1 MPGEILFI
9 GGGNMGRALLG
20 GLIADGTAPERL
32 AVADPDQPRREALAR
47 DFGMLTAARGDD
59 LVGNAAVLVLAVKP
73 QVLRSVARE
82 LAPHLGARR
91 PLIVS
96 IVAGIPEADID
107 AWLGGGFPV
116 VRCMPNTPAL
126 VRQGITAL
134 HANAQ
139 VDAAQ
144 RQQAQQ
150 ILAAVGAVV
159 WVPEEAQLDAVTAV
173 SGSGPAYFFAVMEA
187 MEQAGRT
194 LGLSADVARRLTL
207 QTALGAAV
215 LATQSGD
222 PPATLRAQVTSPG
235 GTTEAALAVLQQ
247 GGLAAL
253 FEQALKAAQR
263 RAGELAETAA
273 RQA

>member
-1 MPGEILFI
+1 MAGEILFI

-59 LVGNAAVLVLAVKP
+59 LVGEATVVVLAVKP
-73 QVLRSVARE
+73 QIVKQVARE
-82 LAPHLGARR
+82 LAPHFGARR

-96 IVAGIPEADID
+96 IVAGIPETDID
-107 AWLGGGFPV
+107 SWLGGGFPV

-134 HANAQ
+134 HANGQ

-144 RQQAQQ
+144 RRQAEQ

-159 WVPEEAQLDAVTAV
+159 WVPDEVQLDAVTAV

-187 MEQAGRT
+187 MEQAGLK
-194 LGLSADVARRLTL
+194 LGLSAEVARQLTL

-222 PPATLRAQVTSPG
+222 PPSTLRAQVTSPG
-235 GTTEAALAVLQQ
+235 GTTEAALNVLQQ
-247 GGLAAL
+247 GNLTAL
-253 FEQALKAAQR
+253 FEQALSAAHR
-263 RAGELAETAA
+263 RAGELAEAA
-273 RQA
+273 ATQA

>member
-1 MPGEILFI
+1 MSGEIVFI

-20 GLIADGTAPERL
+20 GLIADGAAPERL

-47 DFGMLTAARGDD
+47 EFGMPTAARGDD

-73 QVLRSVARE
+73 QALRNVARE
-82 LAPHLGARR
+82 LAPHLGTRR

-107 AWLGGGFPV
+107 TWLGGGFPV

-134 HANAQ
+134 HANGQ

-187 MEQAGRT
+187 IEQAGQS
-194 LGLSADVARRLTL
+194 LGLSAEVARRLTL

-215 LATQSGD
+215 LATQSGE

-247 GGLAAL
+247 GGLTAL
-253 FEQALKAAQR
+253 FEQALEAACR

-273 RQA
+273 RQD

>member
-59 LVGNAAVLVLAVKP
+59 LASNAAVLVLAVKP

-82 LAPHLGARR
+82 LAPHLGTRR

-215 LATQSGD
+215 LATQSGES
-222 PPATLRAQVTSPG
+222 PATLRAQVTSPG
-235 GTTEAALAVLQQ
+235 GTTEAALAVLRQ
-247 GGLAAL
+247 GGLTAL
-253 FEQALKAAQR
+253 FEQALQAAQR

>member
-59 LVGNAAVLVLAVKP
+59 LASNAAVLVLAVKP

-215 LATQSGD
+215 LATQSGES
-222 PPATLRAQVTSPG
+222 PATLRAQVTSPG
-235 GTTEAALAVLQQ
+235 GTTEAALAVLRQ
-247 GGLAAL
+247 GGLTAL
-253 FEQALKAAQR
+253 FEQALQAAQR

>member
-1 MPGEILFI
+1 MSDEILFI

-20 GLIADGTAPERL
+20 GLIADGVAPERL
-32 AVADPDQPRREALAR
+32 AVADPDPARRQALAR
-47 DFGMLTAARGDD
+47 DFGMPTAARGED

-73 QVLRSVARE
+73 QVLKRVARE
-82 LAPHLGARR
+82 LAPHFGTRR
-91 PLIVS
+91 PLVVS

-134 HANAQ
+134 HANAR

-159 WVPEEAQLDAVTAV
+159 WVAQEAQLDAVTAV

-194 LGLSADVARRLTL
+194 LGLDADMARRLTL

-222 PPATLRAQVTSPG
+222 SPATLRAQVTSPG

-263 RAGELAETAA
+263 RAGELADAA
-273 RQA
+273 AKQA